1 MDCNTQAPLSSTI
14 FRSLLKFM
22 SIELAMLSNHLIL
35 CCWLFIL
42 PSVFPSIR
50 VFSSLHIRWP
60 KYWVFSIS
68 PSNEYSRLISFRIDW
83 FDLLA
88 VQGTLKSVL
97 QHSSLKGLYSW
108 VLSLLYGPTLTSAHA
123 YWKNH
128 SFDSWTL
135 VSKVVSLLF
144 NTLSRFV
151 IAFLPRSKLLLI
163 SWLQSPSAVI
173 LQTKKIKFISAPTF
187 SPSVCCEVVGSG
199 ASQVALVVKNLPAS
213 AEDLRDMGSIPGLGK
228 SPGGGHSN
236 PLQYSCLENPM
247 HRGAWWAT
255 VHSVAKSWTWLKW
268 LSTHAWDRTGCHD
281 LSIVCVES

>member
-83 FDLLA
+83 FGLLA

-97 QHSSLKGLYSW
+97 QHGSLKGLYSW

-128 SFDSWTL
+128 SFDSRTL

-151 IAFLPRSKLLLI
+151 IAFLPRSKCLSIL
-163 SWLQSPSAVI
+163 WLQSPCTVI
-173 LQTKKIKFISAPTF
+173 LEPKKIKSVTISIV
-187 SPSVCCEVVGSG
+187 SPSVCHEVMGLD
-199 ASQVALVVKNLPAS
+199 AMILVFWMLSFKPAFSLSSFTFMRLFNSSSLSTTGVVSSVYMRLFMFLPAVFIL
-213 AEDLRDMGSIPGLGK
+213 A
-228 SPGGGHSN
+228 
-236 PLQYSCLENPM
+236 C
-247 HRGAWWAT
+247 
-255 VHSVAKSWTWLKW
+255 
-268 LSTHAWDRTGCHD
+268 STSSLACWKIYIMYKMFYISTFSHD
-281 LSIVCVES
+281 VLCI